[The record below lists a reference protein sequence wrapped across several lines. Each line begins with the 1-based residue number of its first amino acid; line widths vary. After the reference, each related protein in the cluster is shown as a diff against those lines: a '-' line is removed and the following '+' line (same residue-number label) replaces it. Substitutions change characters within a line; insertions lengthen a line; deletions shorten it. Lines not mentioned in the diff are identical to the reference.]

1 MAVCGGNVDDET
13 YGNPRTMNI
22 QKLISG
28 TLLFLLG
35 QTLVWYQINGQFIST
50 WMKNHPLAVSFLG
63 VPISFV
69 YIYATQY
76 LVEAFNGDLWPQ
88 RLIGFSMGM
97 IAFAVLTY
105 IHLNQAIT
113 LKTAVT
119 LALATA
125 IVVIQIIWK

>member
-1 MAVCGGNVDDET
+1 MHNVS
-13 YGNPRTMNI
+13 
-22 QKLISG
+22 KLVYG

-50 WMKNHPLAVSFLG
+50 WMKEHPLAVSFLG

-76 LVEAFNGDLWPQ
+76 LVEAFDGDMWPQ

-97 IAFAVLTY
+97 IAFAFLTWL
-105 IHLNQAIT
+105 HLNQGIT
-113 LKTAVT
+113 LKTGVT
-119 LALATA
+119 LILAIT
-125 IVVIQIIWK
+125 IVLIQILWK

>member
-1 MAVCGGNVDDET
+1 
-13 YGNPRTMNI
+13 MNNLI
-22 QKLISG
+22 QLIRG
-28 TLLFLLG
+28 TLLFLFA
-35 QTLVWYQINGQFIST
+35 QVLVYYQINGQFLTDWI
-50 WMKNHPLAVSFLG
+50 KERPLTMSLLG
-63 VPISFV
+63 VPISFI
-69 YIYATQY
+69 YIYATKD

-97 IAFAVLTY
+97 IAFAFLTW
-105 IHLNQAIT
+105 IHFHQAIT

>member
-1 MAVCGGNVDDET
+1 MCSGNVVDET
-13 YGNPRTMNI
+13 YRNVCMMNI
-22 QKLISG
+22 QKLING

-35 QTLVWYQINGQFIST
+35 QTLVWYQINGQFISE
-50 WMKNHPLAVSFLG
+50 WIKQRPLVMSLMG

-76 LVEAFNGDLWPQ
+76 LVEAFDGDMWPQ

-97 IAFAVLTY
+97 IAFAFLTY

>member
-1 MAVCGGNVDDET
+1 MSLMG
-13 YGNPRTMNI
+13 I
-22 QKLISG
+22 
-28 TLLFLLG
+28 
-35 QTLVWYQINGQFIST
+35 
-50 WMKNHPLAVSFLG
+50 
-63 VPISFV
+63 PISFV

-97 IAFAVLTY
+97 IAFAFLTWF
-105 IHLNQAIT
+105 HLHQAIT

-125 IVVIQIIWK
+125 IVVIQIVWK

>member
-1 MAVCGGNVDDET
+1 MINL
-13 YGNPRTMNI
+13 
-22 QKLISG
+22 QKLIWG

-50 WMKNHPLAVSFLG
+50 WIKKHPLVISFLG
-63 VPISFV
+63 VPISYV

-76 LVEAFNGDLWPQ
+76 LVEAFDGDMWPQ

-97 IAFAVLTY
+97 IAFAFLTW
-105 IHLNQAIT
+105 IHLNQGIT

-119 LALATA
+119 LALAFA
-125 IVVIQIIWK
+125 IVVIQIVWK

>member
-1 MAVCGGNVDDET
+1 MGD
-13 YGNPRTMNI
+13 I

-28 TLLFLLG
+28 TLLFLFG

-50 WMKNHPLAVSFLG
+50 WMKEHPLVVSFLG

-76 LVEAFNGDLWPQ
+76 LVEAFDGDMWPQ

-97 IAFAVLTY
+97 IAFAFLTW
-105 IHLNQAIT
+105 IHLNQGIT

-119 LALATA
+119 LALALA

>member
-1 MAVCGGNVDDET
+1 
-13 YGNPRTMNI
+13 MNNI
-22 QKLISG
+22 IELIRG

-35 QTLVWYQINGQFIST
+35 QTLVWYQINGQFLTEWI
-50 WMKNHPLAVSFLG
+50 KERPLTMSLLG
-63 VPISFV
+63 IPISYV
-69 YIYATQY
+69 YIYATKD
-76 LVEAFNGDLWPQ
+76 LVNAFNGDLWPQ

-97 IAFAVLTY
+97 IAFAFLTW
-105 IHLNQAIT
+105 IHFQQAIT

>member
-1 MAVCGGNVDDET
+1 
-13 YGNPRTMNI
+13 MNNI
-22 QKLISG
+22 IELIRG

-35 QTLVWYQINGQFIST
+35 QTLVWYQINGQFLTDWI
-50 WMKNHPLAVSFLG
+50 KERPLTMSLLG
-63 VPISFV
+63 IPISYV
-69 YIYATQY
+69 YIYATRD
-76 LVEAFNGDLWPQ
+76 LVNAFNGDLWPQ

-97 IAFAVLTY
+97 IAFAFLTW
-105 IHLNQAIT
+105 IHFQQAIT

>member
-1 MAVCGGNVDDET
+1 MH
-13 YGNPRTMNI
+13 NI
-22 QKLISG
+22 SKLIQG

-50 WMKNHPLAVSFLG
+50 WMKEHPLAVSFLG

-76 LVEAFNGDLWPQ
+76 LVEAFDGDLWPQ

-97 IAFAVLTY
+97 IAFAFLTWL
-105 IHLNQAIT
+105 HLNQGIT
-113 LKTAVT
+113 LKTGVT
-119 LALATA
+119 LILAIA
-125 IVVIQIIWK
+125 IVLIQILWK

>member
-1 MAVCGGNVDDET
+1 MGD
-13 YGNPRTMNI
+13 I

-28 TLLFLLG
+28 TLLFLFG

-50 WMKNHPLAVSFLG
+50 WMKEHPLAVSFLG

-69 YIYATQY
+69 YIYATQH
-76 LVEAFNGDLWPQ
+76 LVEAFDGDMWLQ

-97 IAFAVLTY
+97 IAFAFLTWV
-105 IHLNQAIT
+105 HLNQGIT

-119 LALATA
+119 LALALA

>member
-1 MAVCGGNVDDET
+1 MGNL
-13 YGNPRTMNI
+13 
-22 QKLISG
+22 QKLIWG
-28 TLLFLLG
+28 TLLFFLG

-50 WMKNHPLAVSFLG
+50 WMKKHPLAVSFLG
-63 VPISFV
+63 VPISYV

-76 LVEAFNGDLWPQ
+76 LVEAFNGDMWPQ

-97 IAFAVLTY
+97 IAFAFLTW
-105 IHLNQAIT
+105 IHLNQGIT
-113 LKTAVT
+113 TKTAVT

>member
-1 MAVCGGNVDDET
+1 
-13 YGNPRTMNI
+13 MNNI
-22 QKLISG
+22 PKLITG
-28 TLLFLLG
+28 TLLFLFG
-35 QTLVWYQINGQFIST
+35 QTIVWYQINGQFIST
-50 WMKNHPLAVSFLG
+50 WMKEHPLAVSFLG
-63 VPISFV
+63 VPISYV

-76 LVEAFNGDLWPQ
+76 LVEAFNGDMWPQ
-88 RLIGFSMGM
+88 RLIGFSTGM
-97 IAFAVLTY
+97 FAFAFLTW